1 MTDNNVTATLPA
13 RLVGLWEL
21 KRAEDLRLG
30 DQLATTDIYG
40 NGVIET
46 VTRLEQCG
54 DDVVV
59 NEVLTTSIGNL
70 FLATR
75 QTWGASMEPPRPALA
90 VRDPIHRVSNYL
102 AANASNRPSHHG
114 RTLSEVWA
122 DYEGNHHD
130 AF

>member
-75 QTWGASMEPPRPALA
+75 QTWGASMEPPRPAPAAGESDTRRLH
-90 VRDPIHRVSNYL
+90 DSHRQ
-102 AANASNRPSHHG
+102 
-114 RTLSEVWA
+114 TLSEVWA
-122 DYEGNHHD
+122 AYDGNHHD